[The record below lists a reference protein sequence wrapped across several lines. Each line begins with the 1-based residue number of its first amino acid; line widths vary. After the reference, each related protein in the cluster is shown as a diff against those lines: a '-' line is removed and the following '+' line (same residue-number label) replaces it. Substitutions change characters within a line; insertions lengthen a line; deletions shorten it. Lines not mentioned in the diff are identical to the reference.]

1 MTSPLEVTQRLAA
14 VVPRRR
20 LHLLRAFEVLAPN
33 ARLRPLVVPLGPEV
47 QWQANEAAVAHEC
60 VVETAQARSHRI
72 SWARRLKRV
81 FNIDVQHFPNRGA
94 RELKVIV
101 AIMERPVIEKI
112 LSDLGPDPQPPPW
125 NRTREAGQGFAT

>member
-1 MTSPLEVTQRLAA
+1 M
-14 VVPRRR
+14 
-20 LHLLRAFEVLAPN
+20 
-33 ARLRPLVVPLGPEV
+33 
-47 QWQANEAAVAHEC
+47 
-60 VVETAQARSHRI
+60 VETAQARSHRI